1 MSQKINL
8 NASPYY
14 DDFDNQKN
22 FHRVLYKPGFP
33 VQARELTQQQSI
45 LQDQIE
51 KFGDHVFKE
60 GSVVIPGGV
69 GYDIQYNAV
78 KLNNTNFNVDISIY
92 IENFVG
98 KKIVGS
104 QSGIEAIVKF
114 IALPDGN
121 DVENVTLYVTYL
133 SADNN
138 SQYTT
143 FVEGETL
150 NATENVIYGN
160 TVINANTPFA
170 SLISEDATAV
180 GSAAFISQGV
190 YYVRGFFVNVSD
202 QTIIL
207 DNYSNTPSYRI
218 GLQVRE
224 IIVNAKADE
233 SLYDNAKGFTNF
245 AAPGADRL
253 NIELVLTKKLLTD
266 KNDTDFIELLRLDEG
281 LLKIIQSKSEYNKIR
296 DWIAE
301 RTYDESGD
309 YSVEPFKMNLFNSL
323 NDSFGNGGLFFEN
336 EKTDEENTPS
346 DDLMCLKISAGEAY
360 VRGYDIEKTG
370 TTIID
375 VDKPR
380 DVGIRSDIAIG
391 FEMGNI
397 LKLNNVTKG
406 IIGQGS
412 VVKLFDNFDG
422 VGTNIGSA
430 RVYSFNLEDAA
441 YEGDATRWELRLF
454 DAQTNTDLVLNQSV
468 SNTELPAGSFVK
480 GKNSGASGF
489 AVGAGNNSTVIKL
502 NETSGSFNVGEQI
515 QINGV
520 DFPRTIG
527 IATAYT
533 AQDIKSVGD
542 SAKFKADVVMDR
554 FRLPNNVVNVN
565 VNQNTVTAPGNVF
578 TGMKVGSVVRYAKP
592 GFSTETY
599 NKVAS
604 VGAGGTNLTLEPI
617 SSGVAGVYE
626 GTLVSA
632 PGSISVPMFV
642 GAPFI
647 TGSGSLYVPLPN
659 SNIADINLSDSTLK
673 ITKQIVKTAADNK
686 LTVNISDISPNIPN
700 VSFETF
706 DQERYSVFTTSDGE
720 PFSIAND
727 AFNHGSNE
735 IILTDVEDN
744 DSKTINITLIKSKIR
759 SKLKSY
765 NRSQKLNI
773 TRSKYAQSGS
783 VAGGNGASIADGLVF
798 DSRYG
803 LRVQDEEISL
813 NYPDVVKF
821 LAVYESTNTSAPV
834 LDKLTFLSTVDVSNN
849 AIIGENIVSEDSSV
863 IARVVSSP
871 LTNVLEIIYLTE
883 GKFQTNEIVQF
894 KESNIKTTI
903 ESITIG
909 KYKDITNIFNLDKG
923 QKDQYYDYSKLV
935 RNRNMPEPSA
945 QLLVIFDYYSVDS
958 DDGGDVFTISSYDEE
973 RFSNDIP
980 YIGAFGIRATD
991 TLDFRPRVSVYNP
1004 ASSTISP
1011 FDFESRDFS
1020 GDAVLRYLTP
1030 NESSIVDFNHYLPR
1044 IDNVYLNKFGEFVY
1058 EKGVSS
1064 LDPKAPGKTGEL
1076 MKLATVT
1083 LPSYLFDTQDAI
1095 LSFVDNRRFTMRDI
1109 GEIEDRVTNL
1119 EETTTLS
1126 LLEVSAQTLQ
1136 IQDEEGRNRFKSG
1149 LFADSFRNYSFINLD
1164 ESLIQINPNAQEL
1177 IAPRTRN
1184 TLASK
1189 ITPSQNV
1196 VNSELDF
1203 NEDFELFDSNVKKT
1217 GNIVTLNYDE
1227 VEWISQPYAT
1237 EIINVNPYELPVF
1250 FGEVE
1255 LDPQSDIW
1263 TKTIQLEDKTIRQT
1277 GVDKTLAFF
1286 DERVNQSAL
1295 RKINSFDQAN
1305 NAQTFDGMLYMNPH
1319 GNAGRR
1325 QRQAI
1330 MNTGQF
1336 IQQLDADG
1344 IARNKYVQTQK
1355 VFSNTRILSNQNL
1368 LVGSSEDDFIRS
1380 RNIQFTTEGF
1390 IDFVQT
1396 YLFFDGQSIQDI
1408 IPKLLEITPT
1418 KNGSVSGS
1426 NGTFKIGEEVHALN
1440 AEGDVIMKFRLC
1452 QPNHKSGRYDN
1463 PSETYL
1469 NNPYTSGKTEI
1480 PSNYSQSSTVLNVD
1494 TKALSEEAQGKYF
1507 GYVQKNSQLVGQ
1519 DSNATAYVKD
1529 LKLITDAF
1537 GDLIGSCFIRDPLNQ
1552 PAPKVK
1558 IQTGLSNFKLTTSP
1572 INENVEPTQKFGLVT
1587 AETEYNAA
1595 GTNEVWQQTQVEAVD
1610 KVTIQLRRP
1619 RKKHYDP
1626 LAQTFVVGGNVIE
1639 ANDVRDKNKD
1649 LNGVFITAVEVYF
1662 ATVDTVTNAPIRCE
1676 IRSTIADARPS
1687 TEVIGRSKTLKPRG
1701 TDADGNEVTLIEAD
1715 PDQASKPTK
1724 FTFPEPIYLESGKS
1738 YSFVLVAPRSVAYN
1752 VWTGRHGS
1760 VAVNPATIQGADPG
1774 SSLIYS
1780 TQYGAGAIFK
1790 SQNGALWTEDQH
1802 QDITF
1807 KLYKAKFTS
1816 KSGSVFFNNPDLDES
1831 NGYGT
1836 GLINNPLFTLSKTG
1850 SIGIT
1855 TNLDTTIVNKL
1866 TAGRKICGGLETS
1879 TAVITGVG
1887 CSVVGFATLTS
1898 GTNYIT
1904 STPVDTF
1911 AITGEGSGL
1920 KLTISGV
1927 GAGGS
1932 ITGMNM
1938 TPVERGNGYQVG
1950 DVVGIV
1956 TSTVGTK
1963 GGQGSNAQFT
1973 ITSIDGIDTLFLTN
1987 IQAANNSNGF
1997 QDGTQIKYFN
2007 DAGTAVAMGATGEI
2021 RSGGVAFDGGL
2032 HTGNLMFVDQFNHG
2046 MYSTSNKVK
2055 LSNIESD
2062 VEPTVMNAELS
2073 KTETSVISVASTS
2086 QFTTFEGISVSG
2098 VNTGYVKIGSEIIGY
2113 ESVGAGVLNIGN
2125 SQRGVDGTIIID
2137 HAVNSIVKKQEI
2149 AGVSIRR
2156 LETTDTTGLP
2166 ITTPIDLDDY
2176 HVQFS
2181 RTTSMGKLRDGS
2193 NSDSSPELS
2202 FNKDAFLGGSNV
2214 QATQNILYGALV
2226 PRYDV
2231 LTPTGVNGATTGIEA
2246 SIRSVSGTSASG
2258 NEISFIDEGFEN
2270 VQINNINSFDKVKL
2284 VASKLNENQY
2294 LTNLPSNKSFTT
2306 ILNLTTNDE
2315 NISPIV
2321 RLTSG
2326 SETEFISHR
2335 LNRPID
2341 LENYDID
2348 GRVNSLTDDPHYA
2361 IYVSNT
2367 VSLNKPA
2374 TSLKVLLEGFRTQS
2388 SDFRVLY
2395 KLIKSDSSEVEQAFE
2410 LFPGFKNV
2418 TKTDNDGF
2426 IVTDESKNDG
2436 RSDVIVTPSSS
2447 NQFKEYQFTVDNLPE
2462 FTGFTIKIVM
2472 SGTNQ
2477 AQPPRIKNLR
2487 AIAVR

>member
-69 GYDIQYNAV
+69 GYDTQYNAV

-92 IENFVG
+92 INNFIG
-98 KKIVGS
+98 KRIVGS
-104 QSGIEAIVKF
+104 ESGIEAVVKF
-114 IALPDGN
+114 IALPDGG
-121 DVENVTLYVTYL
+121 DVENITLYVTYL
-133 SADNN
+133 SSDIN
-138 SQYTT
+138 SQFNSFTD
-143 FVEGETL
+143 GETL
-150 NATENVIYGN
+150 SATENVIYGN
-160 TVINANTPFA
+160 TTISANTPFA

-207 DNYSNTPSYRI
+207 DNYSNTPSYRV

-224 IIVNAKADE
+224 IIVNAKEDE

-253 NIELVLTKKLLTD
+253 NIELILTKKLLTD

-309 YSVEPFKMNLFNSL
+309 YSIEPFRMNLFNSL
-323 NDSFGNGGLFFEN
+323 NDNFGNGGLFFEN
-336 EKTDEENTPS
+336 ERTDQENVPS

-360 VRGYDIEKTG
+360 VRGYDVEKTG

-380 DVGIRSDIAIG
+380 DVGIRSDIGVG

-406 IIGQGS
+406 IIGQGD
-412 VVKLFDNFDG
+412 VIKLFHNFDSS
-422 VGTNIGSA
+422 GTPIGSA
-430 RVYSFNLEDAA
+430 RVYAFNLEDAP
-441 YEGDATRWELRLF
+441 YSSEDGSTRWELRLF
-454 DAQTNTDLVLNQSV
+454 DAQTHTDLVLNQPI
-468 SNTELPAGSFVK
+468 SNTQLPKGSFVK

-489 AVGAGNNSTVIKL
+489 AVGAGGNSTLIEL

-527 IATAYT
+527 IITAYT

-542 SAKFKADVVMDR
+542 GAKFKADAVLER
-554 FRLPNNVVNVN
+554 FRLPNNIVNV
-565 VNQNTVTAPGNVF
+565 VIDGATVTAPGNVF

-604 VGAGGTNLTLEPI
+604 VGAGGTNLTLERI
-617 SSGVAGVYE
+617 STGVAGVYE
-626 GTLVSA
+626 GELVA
-632 PGSISVPMFV
+632 GDSISVPMFI

-647 TGSGSLYVPLPN
+647 TGSGTLYAPLPN
-659 SNIADINLSDSTLK
+659 GNVSDIDLSDSTLK
-673 ITKQIVKTAADNK
+673 ITKQVAEDAGSGQ
-686 LTVNISDISPNIPN
+686 LTINVNSTSPLSDIPDII
-700 VSFETF
+700 FETF
-706 DQERYSVFTTSDGE
+706 DQERYSLFTTASGA
-720 PFSIAND
+720 PLTITND
-727 AFNHGSNE
+727 AFEYGSEE
-735 IILTDVEDN
+735 ISINDIAVNDN
-744 DSKTINITLIKSKIR
+744 KTINVTLTKTKIR
-759 SKLKSY
+759 SKLKTY
-765 NRSQKLNI
+765 NRSQKLNV
-773 TRSKYAQSGS
+773 TRSKLAQSGS
-783 VAGGNGASIADGLVF
+783 VAGGNGGSIADGLTF
-798 DSRYG
+798 DARYG

-834 LDKLTFLSTVDVSNN
+834 LDKLTFTSTVAVQTN
-849 AIIGENIVSEDSSV
+849 AIIGENIISKDTGV

-871 LTNVLEIIYLTE
+871 SNNILEIVYLTS
-883 GKFQTNEIVQF
+883 GKFQAGESVEF
-894 KESNIKTTI
+894 DESNIKTTI

-909 KYKDITNIFNLDKG
+909 NYKDITNSFTLDKG

-935 RNRNMPEPSA
+935 RNRNVPEPSA
-945 QLLVIFDYYSVDS
+945 QLLVVFDYYSVAS
-958 DDGGDVFTISSYDEE
+958 DDGDVFTVLSYDEE

-991 TLDFRPRVSVYNP
+991 TLDFRPRVSVYDP
-1004 ASSTISP
+1004 SSNTGSP
-1011 FDFESRDFS
+1011 FEFSARDFS
-1020 GDAVLRYLTP
+1020 GNAVLRYLTP
-1030 NESSIVDFNHYLPR
+1030 NESSIVDFKHYLPR
-1044 IDNVYLNKFGEFVY
+1044 VDKVYLNKFGEFIY

-1064 LDPKAPGKTGEL
+1064 LDPKAPTKTGEL
-1076 MKLATVT
+1076 MQLATIT
-1083 LPSYLFDTQDAI
+1083 LPSYLYNTQDAI
-1095 LSFVDNRRFTMRDI
+1095 LSLVDNRRFTMRDI
-1109 GEIEDRVTNL
+1109 GDIEDRVSNL

-1149 LFADSFRNYSFINLD
+1149 LFADSFRNYSFINRD
-1164 ESLIQINPNAQEL
+1164 QSLIQINPNAQEL
-1177 IAPRTRN
+1177 IAPRARN

-1189 ITPSQNV
+1189 ITPAQNIIS
-1196 VNSELDF
+1196 SELDF

-1237 EIINVNPYELPVF
+1237 ETINVNPYELPVL

-1263 TKTIQLEDKTIRQT
+1263 TRTVQLEDKTIRQT

-1286 DERVNQSAL
+1286 DDRVNQSAL
-1295 RKINSFDQAN
+1295 KGIKSFDQAN
-1305 NAQTFDGMLYMNPH
+1305 HFNLVYNGTINRNRYSNNAQ
-1319 GNAGRR
+1319 R
-1325 QRQAI
+1325 QREKI
-1330 MNTGQF
+1330 MKAGQF
-1336 IQQLDADG
+1336 MQQLDADG
-1344 IARNKYVQTQK
+1344 IARNKYVQDQK

-1368 LVGSSEDDFIRS
+1368 LVGSSNDDFVRS
-1380 RNIQFTTEGF
+1380 RNIQFISEGF
-1390 IDFVQT
+1390 LDFVQT
-1396 YLFFDGQSIQDI
+1396 YLFFDGLKISDI

-1426 NGTFKIGEEVHALN
+1426 NGAFKIGEEVHALN

-1452 QPNHKSGRYDN
+1452 QPNHKSGKYNN
-1463 PSETYL
+1463 PSETYF
-1469 NNPYTSGKTEI
+1469 NNPYTSGLTEI
-1480 PSNYSQSSTVLNVD
+1480 SSDYSQSSTVLNVD

-1507 GYVQKNSQLVGQ
+1507 GYVEKNSQLVGQ
-1519 DSNATAYVKD
+1519 ESNATAYVKD
-1529 LKLITDAF
+1529 LRLITDAF
-1537 GDLIGSCFIRDPLNQ
+1537 GDIIGSCFIRDPLNQ
-1552 PAPKVK
+1552 PAPPVK
-1558 IQTGLSNFKLTTSP
+1558 IQAGLTNFKLTTSP
-1572 INENVEPTQKFGLVT
+1572 TNENVEPTQKFGLVT
-1587 AETEYNAA
+1587 AETEYNAV
-1595 GTNEVWQQTQVEAVD
+1595 GTNEVWQQTQVEVED

-1639 ANDVRDKNKD
+1639 ANDARDSNKD

-1662 ATVDTVTNAPIRCE
+1662 ATVDTVANAPIRCE
-1676 IRSTIADARPS
+1676 IRSTVADARPS
-1687 TEVIGRSKTLKPRG
+1687 FEVIGRSKTLRPKG
-1701 TDADGNEVTLIEAD
+1701 TDANGNEITLIEAD
-1715 PDQASKPTK
+1715 PDQASKATK
-1724 FTFPEPIYLESGKS
+1724 FTFPEPIYLDSGKS
-1738 YSFVLVAPRSVAYN
+1738 YSFVLLAPRSVAYN

-1780 TQYGAGAIFK
+1780 TQYGAGALFK

-1802 QDITF
+1802 QDMTF

-1836 GLINNPLFTLSKTG
+1836 GLVNNPLFTLSKTG

-1855 TNLDTTIVNKL
+1855 TNKDVTIVSKL
-1866 TAGRKICGGLETS
+1866 TPGRKIHGGLSKS

-1887 CSVVGFATLTS
+1887 CSALTVGITTG
-1898 GTNYIT
+1898 GTNY
-1904 STPVDTF
+1904 STTASDTNSVDTF
-1911 AITGEGSGL
+1911 AITGKGSGL
-1920 KLTISGV
+1920 KLDLTVNTNGIISGI
-1927 GAGGS
+1927 GATIARGS
-1932 ITGMNM
+1932 
-1938 TPVERGNGYQVG
+1938 GYQVG

-1956 TSTVGTK
+1956 TSSADN
-1963 GGQGSNAQFT
+1963 QGSGAEIT

-1987 IQAANNSNGF
+1987 IQADNTSNGF
-1997 QDGTQIKYFN
+1997 QNGVEITYFDDDGTP
-2007 DAGTAVAMGATGEI
+2007 VAIGATGEI
-2021 RSGGVAFDGGL
+2021 LSRNYDGGL
-2032 HTGNLMFVDQFNHG
+2032 HAGNVMFVDQFNHG

-2055 LSNIESD
+2055 LSDIESD
-2062 VEPTVMNAELS
+2062 VEPTVITADLS

-2086 QFTTFEGISVSG
+2086 QFTNFEGIAVSAG
-2098 VNTGYVKIGSEIIGY
+2098 NTGYVKVGGEIIGY
-2113 ESVGAGVLNIGN
+2113 ESVGVGELLIG
-2125 SQRGVDGTIIID
+2125 SGQRGVDSTIVID
-2137 HAVNSIVKKQEI
+2137 HSLNSVIKKHEI
-2149 AGVSIRR
+2149 SGVSIRR
-2156 LETTDTTGLP
+2156 LETTDTTGLSV
-2166 ITTPIDLDDY
+2166 TTPIDLDDY
-2176 HVQFS
+2176 HVTFDRS
-2181 RTTSMGKLRDGS
+2181 TNGKKRDLDTSEG
-2193 NSDSSPELS
+2193 PQLS
-2202 FNKDAFLGGSNV
+2202 FNSDAFLGGSNV
-2214 QATQNILYGALV
+2214 KATQNILYSALV

-2231 LTPTGVNGATTGIEA
+2231 LTPTGVNGAVTGIKA
-2246 SIRSVSGTSASG
+2246 SIRSVSGTSVSG
-2258 NEISFIDEGFEN
+2258 NEISFVDEGFED
-2270 VQINNINSFDKVKL
+2270 VQINSINSFDKVKL
-2284 VASKLNENQY
+2284 VASELNENQY

-2315 NISPIV
+2315 NISPVV

-2335 LNRPID
+2335 LNRPIG
-2341 LENYDID
+2341 LENYDTD

-2361 IYVSNT
+2361 IYVSNS

-2374 TSLKVLLEGFRTQS
+2374 TSLKVLLSAFRSQS

-2395 KLIKSDSSEVEQAFE
+2395 SLDRSDSSEIEQSFE
-2410 LFPGFKNV
+2410 LFPGFKNT

-2436 RSDVIVTPSSS
+2436 RPDTIVTPSES
-2447 NQFKEYQFTVDNLPE
+2447 NQFKDYQFTVDNLPE

-2472 SGTNQ
+2472 LGTNQ
-2477 AQPPRIKNLR
+2477 AQPPRIKDLR

>member
-60 GSVVIPGGV
+60 GSVVIPGGI
-69 GYDIQYNAV
+69 GYDTQYNAV
-78 KLNNTNFNVDISIY
+78 KLNNTNFNIDISIY
-92 IENFVG
+92 INNFLG
-98 KKIVGS
+98 KRIVGS
-104 QSGIEAIVKF
+104 ESGIEAVVKF
-114 IALPDGN
+114 IALPDGG
-121 DVENVTLYVTYL
+121 DVENITLYVTYL

-138 SQYTT
+138 SQFNSFTD
-143 FVEGETL
+143 GETL
-150 NATENVIYGN
+150 SATENVIYGN
-160 TVINANTPFA
+160 TTISANTPFA

-190 YYVRGFFVNVSD
+190 YYVRGFFVNVSN

-207 DNYSNTPSYRI
+207 DHYSNTPSYRI

-224 IIVNAKADE
+224 IIVNAKDDG

-253 NIELVLTKKLLTD
+253 NIELILTKKLLTD

-309 YSVEPFKMNLFNSL
+309 YSVEPFRMNLFNSL
-323 NDSFGNGGLFFEN
+323 NDNFGNGGLFFEGERTDQEN
-336 EKTDEENTPS
+336 EPS

-360 VRGYDIEKTG
+360 VRGYDVEKTG

-380 DVGIRSDIAIG
+380 DVGIRSDIGVG

-406 IIGQGS
+406 VINQGS
-412 VVKLFDNFDG
+412 IVKLFDNFNG
-422 VGTNIGSA
+422 AGTNIGSA

-441 YEGDATRWELRLF
+441 YEGNATRWELRLF
-454 DAQTNTDLVLNQSV
+454 DAQTNTDLVLNQTV
-468 SNTELPAGSFVK
+468 SSTELPAGSFIK

-489 AVGAGNNSTVIKL
+489 AVGAGGNSTLVKL
-502 NETSGSFNVGEQI
+502 NETSGSFNIGEQI

-527 IATAYT
+527 IATVYT
-533 AQDIKSVGD
+533 AQDIKSVDDGD
-542 SAKFKADVVMDR
+542 KLKADVVLER
-554 FRLPNNVVNVN
+554 FRLPNNIVNVVIN
-565 VNQNTVTAPGNVF
+565 GATVTAPGNVF
-578 TGMKVGSVVRYAKP
+578 TGMKAGSVVRYAKP
-592 GFSTETY
+592 GFTTETY
-599 NKVAS
+599 NKVAE
-604 VGAGGTNLTLEPI
+604 VGVGGTNLTLERI
-617 SSGVAGVYE
+617 STGVAGVYE
-626 GTLVSA
+626 GELVA
-632 PGSISVPMFV
+632 GDSISVPMFI

-647 TGSGSLYVPLPN
+647 TGSGALYAPLPN
-659 SNIADINLSDSTLK
+659 GNVSDIDLSDSTLK
-673 ITKQIVKTAADNK
+673 VTETNLRKQAGGQE
-686 LTVNISDISPNIPN
+686 LTIDIGNTSLSTDAI
-700 VSFETF
+700 FENF
-706 DQERYSVFTTSDGE
+706 DQERYSLFQDDGKPLPITNDIFELKDGSKQIVISNLPNNFFRTS
-720 PFSIAND
+720 
-727 AFNHGSNE
+727 
-735 IILTDVEDN
+735 LTLT
-744 DSKTINITLIKSKIR
+744 KTKIR
-759 SKLKSY
+759 SKIKNY
-765 NRSQKLNI
+765 NRSQKLNV
-773 TRSKYAQSGS
+773 TRSKLAQSGS
-783 VAGGNGASIADGLVF
+783 VAGGDSKSIADGLTF
-798 DSRYG
+798 DARYG

-821 LAVYESTNTSAPV
+821 LAVYESTNTSTPV
-834 LDKLTFLSTVDVSNN
+834 LDKLTFTSTVAVQTN
-849 AIIGENIVSEDSSV
+849 AIIGENIISKDTSV

-871 LTNVLEIIYLTE
+871 SNNILEIVYLTS
-883 GKFQTNEIVQF
+883 GKFQAGESVEF
-894 KESNIKTTI
+894 DESNIKTTI

-909 KYKDITNIFNLDKG
+909 NYKDITNSFTLDKG

-935 RNRNMPEPSA
+935 RNRNVPEPSA
-945 QLLVIFDYYSVDS
+945 QLLVVFDYYSVAS
-958 DDGGDVFTISSYDEE
+958 DDGDVFTVLSYDEE

-991 TLDFRPRVSVYNP
+991 TLDFRPRVSVYDP
-1004 ASSTISP
+1004 SSNTGSP
-1011 FDFESRDFS
+1011 FEFSARDFS
-1020 GDAVLRYLTP
+1020 GTAVLRYLTP
-1030 NESSIVDFNHYLPR
+1030 NESSIVDFKHYLPR
-1044 IDNVYLNKFGEFVY
+1044 VDKVYLNKFGEFIY

-1064 LDPKAPGKTGEL
+1064 LDPKAPTKTGEL
-1076 MKLATVT
+1076 MQLATIT
-1083 LPSYLFDTQDAI
+1083 LPSYLYDTQDAI
-1095 LSFVDNRRFTMRDI
+1095 LSLVDNRRFTMRDI
-1109 GEIEDRVTNL
+1109 GDIEDRVTNL

-1149 LFADSFRNYSFINLD
+1149 LFADSFRNYSFINRD
-1164 ESLIQINPNAQEL
+1164 QSLIQINPNAQEL
-1177 IAPRTRN
+1177 IAPRTRD
-1184 TLASK
+1184 TLASQ
-1189 ITPSQNV
+1189 ITPAQNTIS
-1196 VNSELDF
+1196 SELDF

-1237 EIINVNPYELPVF
+1237 ETINVNPYELPVF

-1263 TKTIQLEDKTIRQT
+1263 TKTVQLEDKTIRQT

-1305 NAQTFDGMLYMNPH
+1305 NAQTFDGTLYRNQFST
-1319 GNAGRR
+1319 NAQR
-1325 QRQAI
+1325 QREKI
-1330 MNTGQF
+1330 MKAGQF
-1336 IQQLDADG
+1336 VQQLDADG
-1344 IARNKYVQTQK
+1344 ISRNKYVQDQK

-1368 LVGSSEDDFIRS
+1368 LIASSNDDFVRS
-1380 RNIQFTTEGF
+1380 RNIQFISEGF
-1390 IDFVQT
+1390 LDFVQT
-1396 YLFFDGQSIQDI
+1396 YLFFDGQKISDI

-1426 NGTFKIGEEVHALN
+1426 NGAFKIGEEVHALN
-1440 AEGDVIMKFRLC
+1440 AEGNVIMKFRLC
-1452 QPNHKSGRYDN
+1452 KPNHKFGKYDS
-1463 PSETYL
+1463 PSETYFS
-1469 NNPYTSGKTEI
+1469 NPYNSNLEI
-1480 PSNYSQSSTVLNVD
+1480 SSDYSQSSTVLNVD

-1507 GYVQKNSQLVGQ
+1507 GYVEKNSQLVGQ
-1519 DSNATAYVKD
+1519 ESNATAYVKD
-1529 LKLITDAF
+1529 LRLITDAF
-1537 GDLIGSCFIRDPLNQ
+1537 GDIIGSCFIRDPLNQ

-1558 IQTGLSNFKLTTSP
+1558 IQAGLTNFKLTTSP
-1572 INENVEPTQKFGLVT
+1572 TNENIEPTQKFGLVT
-1587 AETEYNAA
+1587 AETEYNAV
-1595 GTNEVWQQTQVEAVD
+1595 GTTEEWQQTQVEVED

-1619 RKKHYDP
+1619 RKRHDDP

-1639 ANDVRDKNKD
+1639 ATDARDSNKD

-1662 ATVDTVTNAPIRCE
+1662 ATVDTVANAPIRCE
-1676 IRSTIADARPS
+1676 IRSTVADARPS
-1687 TEVIGRSKTLKPRG
+1687 FEVIGRSKTLRPKG
-1701 TDADGNEVTLIEAD
+1701 TDANGNEITLIEAD

-1724 FTFPEPIYLESGKS
+1724 FTFPEPIYLDSGKS
-1738 YSFVLVAPRSVAYN
+1738 YSFVLLAPRSVAYN

-1780 TQYGAGAIFK
+1780 TQYGAGALFK

-1802 QDITF
+1802 QDMTF

-1855 TNLDTTIVNKL
+1855 TNLGMGTL
-1866 TAGRKICGGLETS
+1866 LSPGRKICGGSTNS
-1879 TAVITGVG
+1879 TAVITGTGSTV
-1887 CSVVGFATLTS
+1887 SAVTLLKG
-1898 GTNYIT
+1898 GTNYSIT
-1904 STPVDTF
+1904 PSSDTDNVATF
-1911 AITGEGSGL
+1911 AITGKGSGL
-1920 KLTISGV
+1920 RLNLTVGSDGV
-1927 GAGGS
+1927 
-1932 ITGMNM
+1932 ITGFDNSE
-1938 TPVERGNGYQVG
+1938 PIVAHGSGYQVG
-1950 DVVGIV
+1950 DVVGID
-1956 TSTVGTK
+1956 TSTAGKQGT
-1963 GGQGSNAQFT
+1963 GAEITISGSN
-1973 ITSIDGIDTLFLTN
+1973 GIDTLFLTN
-1987 IQAANNSNGF
+1987 IQADESPNGF
-1997 QDGTQIKYFN
+1997 QVGTQIKYFT
-2007 DAGTAVAMGATGEI
+2007 DAGSVQGIGATGTI
-2021 RSGGVAFDGGL
+2021 LSGGVNFDGGL
-2032 HTGNLMFVDQFNHG
+2032 HAGNVMFVDQFNHG
-2046 MYSTSNKVK
+2046 MYSSSNKVK
-2055 LSNIESD
+2055 LSDIESD
-2062 VEPTVMNAELS
+2062 VEPTVITADLS
-2073 KTETSVISVASTS
+2073 KTETSIISVASTS
-2086 QFTTFEGISVSG
+2086 QFANFEGIAVG
-2098 VNTGYVKIGSEIIGY
+2098 AANTGYVKIGSEIIGY
-2113 ESVGAGVLNIGN
+2113 EGVGVGELLIG
-2125 SQRGVDGTIIID
+2125 SGQRGVDGTIIID
-2137 HAVNSIVKKQEI
+2137 HSFNSVAKKHEI

-2156 LETTDTTGLP
+2156 LETTDTTGLSV
-2166 ITTPIDLDDY
+2166 TTPIDLDDY
-2176 HVQFS
+2176 HVTFDRS
-2181 RTTSMGKLRDGS
+2181 TNGKKRDIFDTTD
-2193 NSDSSPELS
+2193 NSPQLS
-2202 FNKDAFLGGSNV
+2202 FNSDAFLGGSNV
-2214 QATQNILYGALV
+2214 KATQNILYSALV

-2231 LTPTGVNGATTGIEA
+2231 LTPTGVNGAVTGIEA
-2246 SIRSVSGTSASG
+2246 SIRSVSGTSVSG
-2258 NEISFIDEGFEN
+2258 NEISFLDEGFEN
-2270 VQINNINSFDKVKL
+2270 VQINSINSFDKVKL

-2315 NISPIV
+2315 NISPVV

-2326 SETEFISHR
+2326 SETEFISNR

-2341 LENYDID
+2341 LEDYDTN
-2348 GRVNSLTDDPHYA
+2348 GRVNSISDDPHYA

-2367 VSLNKPA
+2367 VSLSKPA
-2374 TSLKVLLEGFRTQS
+2374 TSLKVLLSAFRSQS

-2395 KLIKSDSSEVEQAFE
+2395 SLDRSDSSEIEQAFE
-2410 LFPGFKNV
+2410 LFPGFKNT

-2436 RSDVIVTPSSS
+2436 RPDTIVTPSES
-2447 NQFKEYQFTVDNLPE
+2447 NQFKGYQFTVDNLPE

-2477 AQPPRIKNLR
+2477 AQPPRIKDLR

>member
-45 LQDQIE
+45 LQNQIE

-60 GSVVIPGGV
+60 GSVVIPGGIA
-69 GYDIQYNAV
+69 YDTQYNAV

-92 IENFVG
+92 INNFLG
-98 KKIVGS
+98 KRIVGS
-104 QSGIEAIVKF
+104 ESGIEAIVKF
-114 IALPDGN
+114 ISLPDGG
-121 DVENVTLYVTYL
+121 DVENITLYVTYL
-133 SADNN
+133 SADSNLQFN
-138 SQYTT
+138 SFTD
-143 FVEGETL
+143 GETL
-150 NATENVIYGN
+150 SATENVVYGN
-160 TVINANTPFA
+160 TTISANTPFA
-170 SLISEDATAV
+170 SLISEDATAI

-190 YYVRGFFVNVSD
+190 YFVRGFFVNVSD

-207 DNYSNTPSYRI
+207 DHYSNTPSYRI

-224 IIVNAKADE
+224 IIVDAKDDE

-253 NIELVLTKKLLTD
+253 SIELILTKKLLTD

-309 YSVEPFKMNLFNSL
+309 YSVEPFRMNLFNSL
-323 NDSFGNGGLFFEN
+323 NDNFGNGGLFFEGERTDQEN
-336 EKTDEENTPS
+336 EPS

-360 VRGYDIEKTG
+360 VRGYDVEKTG

-380 DVGIRSDIAIG
+380 DVGIRSDIG
-391 FEMGNI
+391 VSFEMGNI
-397 LKLNNVTKG
+397 LKLNNVTQG
-406 IIGQGS
+406 IIGQGD

-422 VGTNIGSA
+422 EGTNIGSA

-441 YEGDATRWELRLF
+441 YEGNATRWELRLF
-454 DAQTNTDLVLNQSV
+454 DAQTDTDLVLNQSV
-468 SNTELPAGSFVK
+468 SNTELPAGSFIK

-489 AVGAGNNSTVIKL
+489 AVGAGGNSTLVKL

-533 AQDIKSVGD
+533 TQDIKSVGD
-542 SAKFKADVVMDR
+542 GVKFKADAVLER
-554 FRLPNNVVNVN
+554 FRLPNNIVNVVIGGATTN
-565 VNQNTVTAPGNVF
+565 TSTVTAPGNVF

-604 VGAGGTNLTLEPI
+604 VGAGGTNLTLQEI
-617 SSGVAGVYE
+617 TTGVAGVYE
-626 GTLVSA
+626 GSVVATGSS
-632 PGSISVPMFV
+632 SISVPMFI

-647 TGSGSLYVPLPN
+647 TGSGALYAPLPN
-659 SNIADINLSDSTLK
+659 GNVSDIDLSDSTLK
-673 ITKQIVKTAADNK
+673 ITKQVTEDAGSGQ
-686 LTVNISDISPNIPN
+686 LTINVDSTSPLDDIPDTI
-700 VSFETF
+700 FETF
-706 DQERYSVFTTSDGE
+706 DQERYSLFTTSSGE
-720 PFSIAND
+720 PVKITNDTFSYT
-727 AFNHGSNE
+727 SNE
-735 IILTDVEDN
+735 IKISNLDN
-744 DSKTINITLIKSKIR
+744 DNKTINVTLTKTKIR
-759 SKLKSY
+759 SKLKTY
-765 NRSQKLNI
+765 NRSQKLNV
-773 TRSKYAQSGS
+773 TRSKLAQSGS
-783 VAGGNGASIADGLVF
+783 VAGGNGGSIADGLTF
-798 DSRYG
+798 DARYG

-834 LDKLTFLSTVDVSNN
+834 LDKLTFTSTVAVQTN
-849 AIIGENIVSEDSSV
+849 AIIGENIISKDTGV

-871 LTNVLEIIYLTE
+871 SDNILEIVYLTS
-883 GKFQTNEIVQF
+883 GKFQAGESVEF
-894 KESNIKTTI
+894 DESNIKTTI

-909 KYKDITNIFNLDKG
+909 NYKNITNSFTLDKG
-923 QKDQYYDYSKLV
+923 QKDQYYDYSRLV
-935 RNRNMPEPSA
+935 RNRNVPEPSA
-945 QLLVIFDYYSVDS
+945 QLLVVFDYYSVAS
-958 DDGGDVFTISSYDEE
+958 DDGDVFTVLSYDEE

-980 YIGAFGIRATD
+980 SIGAFGVRATD
-991 TLDFRPRVSVYNP
+991 TLDFRPRVSVYDP
-1004 ASSTISP
+1004 SSNTGSP
-1011 FDFESRDFS
+1011 FEFSARDFS
-1020 GDAVLRYLTP
+1020 GTAVLRYLTP
-1030 NESSIVDFNHYLPR
+1030 NESSIVDFKHYLPR
-1044 IDNVYLNKFGEFVY
+1044 VDNVYLNKFGEFIY

-1064 LDPKAPGKTGEL
+1064 LDPKAPTKTGEL
-1076 MKLATVT
+1076 MQLATIT
-1083 LPSYLFDTQDAI
+1083 LPSYLYNTQDAI
-1095 LSFVDNRRFTMRDI
+1095 LSLVDNRRFTMRDI
-1109 GEIEDRVTNL
+1109 GGIEDRVANL

-1126 LLEVSAQTLQ
+1126 LLEISAQTLQ

-1149 LFADSFRNYSFINLD
+1149 LFADPFKNYNFINLNQ
-1164 ESLIQINPNAQEL
+1164 SLIQINPESQEL
-1177 IAPRTRN
+1177 IPFRTRD
-1184 TLASK
+1184 TLASQ
-1189 ITPSQNV
+1189 ITPAQNTIS
-1196 VNSELDF
+1196 SELDF
-1203 NEDFELFDSNVKKT
+1203 NDDFELFDSNVKKT
-1217 GNIVTLNYDE
+1217 GNVVTLNYDE

-1237 EIINVNPYELPVF
+1237 ETINVNPYELPVF
-1250 FGEVE
+1250 YGEVE
-1255 LDPQSDIW
+1255 LDPQNDTW
-1263 TKTIQLEDKTIRQT
+1263 TRTTQLENRTIHQGGITETIRINL
-1277 GVDKTLAFF
+1277 GNNLA
-1286 DERVNQSAL
+1286 ERGDITVNIEGLGQRTFNPAGQDL
-1295 RKINSFDQAN
+1295 RETITTFNTDIESQN
-1305 NAQTFDGMLYMNPH
+1305 N
-1319 GNAGRR
+1319 
-1325 QRQAI
+1325 
-1330 MNTGQF
+1330 
-1336 IQQLDADG
+1336 
-1344 IARNKYVQTQK
+1344 
-1355 VFSNTRILSNQNL
+1355 
-1368 LVGSSEDDFIRS
+1368 LVSTSSDDFVRS
-1380 RNIQFTTEGF
+1380 RNIQFISEGF
-1390 IDFVQT
+1390 VDFVQT
-1396 YLFFDGQSIQDI
+1396 YAFFDGQKIFDV

-1426 NGTFKIGEEVHALN
+1426 NGAFRIGEEVHALN
-1440 AEGDVIMKFRLC
+1440 SEQETIMKFRLC
-1452 QPNHKSGRYDN
+1452 QPNHKSGKFND
-1463 PSETYL
+1463 PSETYFS
-1469 NNPYTSGKTEI
+1469 NPYTSGLTEI
-1480 PSNYSQSSTVLNVD
+1480 SSDYSQSSTVLNVD

-1519 DSNATAYVKD
+1519 QSGATAYVKD
-1529 LKLITDAF
+1529 LRLIADAY
-1537 GDLIGSCFIRDPLNQ
+1537 GDVIGSCFIRDPLSN
-1552 PAPKVK
+1552 PAPPVK
-1558 IQTGLSNFKLTTSP
+1558 IQAGTKEFKITTSP
-1572 INENVEPTQKFGLVT
+1572 TNENVEPTQKFGVVT
-1587 AETEYNAA
+1587 AESEYTAVGTVEEWQNAVTLT
-1595 GTNEVWQQTQVEAVD
+1595 TNFTNFA
-1610 KVTIQLRRP
+1610 ISGRR
-1619 RKKHYDP
+1619 RRAQHDDP
-1626 LAQTFVVGGNVIE
+1626 LAQTFTVGGNVL
-1639 ANDVRDKNKD
+1639 APSARDANKD

-1687 TEVIGRSKTLKPRG
+1687 TTIIGRSKTLKPKG
-1701 TDADGNEVTLIEAD
+1701 TDANGNEVVLIESD
-1715 PDQASKPTK
+1715 SEQASKATK
-1724 FTFPEPIYLESGKS
+1724 FTFPEPIYLNPGNS
-1738 YSFVLVAPRSVAYN
+1738 YAFVLVAPRSTAYN

-1760 VAVNPATIQGADPG
+1760 EAVNASTIQGADPG

-1816 KSGSVFFNNPDLDES
+1816 QSGSVFFNNPDLDES

-1855 TNLDTTIVNKL
+1855 TNQGMGAFL
-1866 TAGRKICGGLETS
+1866 TPGRKICGGQDTS

-1887 CSVVGFATLTS
+1887 CSVVGFTTLTA
-1898 GTNYIT
+1898 GTNYATT
-1904 STPVDTF
+1904 SSVDTF
-1911 AITGEGSGL
+1911 AITGKGSGL
-1920 KLTISGV
+1920 KLNITATPSLSGP
-1927 GAGGS
+1927 
-1932 ITGMNM
+1932 ITNA
-1938 TPVERGNGYQVG
+1938 TPVARGNGYQVG

-1956 TSTVGTK
+1956 TSGVGLK
-1963 GGQGSNAQFT
+1963 GGQGSGAQFT

-1987 IQAANNSNGF
+1987 IQADNSPNGF
-1997 QDGTQIKYFN
+1997 QNGTQIKYFK
-2007 DAGTAVAMGATGEI
+2007 DDGSVQGIGATGAI
-2021 RSGGVAFDGGL
+2021 RDGEVNFDGGL
-2032 HTGNLMFVDQFNHG
+2032 HAGNVMFVDQFNHG

-2055 LSNIESD
+2055 LSDIESD
-2062 VEPTVMNAELS
+2062 VEPTIITADLS

-2086 QFTTFEGISVSG
+2086 QFVNFEGIAVSAA
-2098 VNTGYVKIGSEIIGY
+2098 NTGYVKIGSEIIGY
-2113 ESVGAGVLNIGN
+2113 ESVGTGVLNIG
-2125 SQRGVDGTIIID
+2125 SGQRGVDGTIIID
-2137 HAVNSIVKKQEI
+2137 HSLNSVTRKHEI

-2156 LETTDTTGLP
+2156 LETTDTTG
-2166 ITTPIDLDDY
+2166 ISVTTPIDLDDY
-2176 HVQFS
+2176 HVTFDRS
-2181 RTTSMGKLRDGS
+2181 TNGKKRDVFDTAD
-2193 NSDSSPELS
+2193 NSPELS
-2202 FNKDAFLGGSNV
+2202 FNSDAFLGGSNV
-2214 QATQNILYGALV
+2214 KATQNILYSALV

-2231 LTPTGVNGATTGIEA
+2231 LTPTGVDGAATGIEA
-2246 SIRSVSGTSASG
+2246 SIRSVSGTSVSG
-2258 NEISFIDEGFEN
+2258 NEISFVDEGFEN
-2270 VQINNINSFDKVKL
+2270 VQINSINSFDKVKL

-2315 NISPIV
+2315 NISPMI

-2335 LNRPID
+2335 LNRPIG
-2341 LENYDID
+2341 LENYDTD
-2348 GRVNSLTDDPHYA
+2348 GRVNSLIDDPHYA

-2374 TSLKVLLEGFRTQS
+2374 TSLKVLLSAFRTQS

-2395 KLIKSDSSEVEQAFE
+2395 SLDRSDSSEIEQAFE
-2410 LFPGFKNV
+2410 LFPGFKNT

-2436 RSDVIVTPSSS
+2436 RPDTIVTPSES

-2462 FTGFTIKIVM
+2462 FTGFTIKIVI

-2477 AQPPRIKNLR
+2477 AQPPRIKDLR

>member
-121 DVENVTLYVTYL
+121 NVENVTLYVTYL

-170 SLISEDATAV
+170 SLVSESATAI

-207 DNYSNTPSYRI
+207 DHYSNTPSYRI

-224 IIVNAKADE
+224 LIVNAKEDE

-253 NIELVLTKKLLTD
+253 NIELVLTKKILTD

-281 LLKIIQSKSEYNKIR
+281 ILKVIQSKSEYNKIR
-296 DWIAE
+296 DWIAD

-430 RVYSFNLEDAA
+430 RVYSFNLEDSA

-489 AVGAGNNSTVIKL
+489 AVGAGSNSTVISL

-554 FRLPNNVVNVN
+554 FRLPNNVVNVT

-604 VGAGGTNLTLEPI
+604 VGAGGTNLTLQAI
-617 SSGVAGVYE
+617 TTGVPGVYE
-626 GTLVSA
+626 GALAT
-632 PGSISVPMFV
+632 GDSISVPMFI

-647 TGSGSLYVPLPN
+647 EGTGSLFVPLPN
-659 SNIADINLSDSTLK
+659 INIADINLSDSTLK
-673 ITKQIVKTAADNK
+673 ITKQVSKVASGGSVTIAD
-686 LTVNISDISPNIPN
+686 SDITD
-700 VSFETF
+700 VSDVIFETF
-706 DQERYSVFTTSDGE
+706 DQERYSLFTTSSGAPLTITNDS
-720 PFSIAND
+720 FS
-727 AFNHGSNE
+727 HGSDQISVFDVTGNNNKTLNVT
-735 IILTDVEDN
+735 LT
-744 DSKTINITLIKSKIR
+744 KTKIKSK
-759 SKLKSY
+759 LKTY
-765 NRSQKLNI
+765 NRSQKINI
-773 TRSKYAQSGS
+773 TRSKNAQSGS
-783 VAGGNGASIADGLVF
+783 VAAGNGGSIADGLTF
-798 DSRYG
+798 DARYG

-813 NYPDVVKF
+813 NYPDVVKV
-821 LAVYESTNTSAPV
+821 LGVYESTNTSAPV
-834 LDKLTFLSTVDVSNN
+834 LDKLTFTSTVAVHDN
-849 AIIGENIVSEDSSV
+849 AIIGENIISQENNT

-871 LTNVLEIIYLTE
+871 TNNVLEIVYLTT
-883 GKFQTNEIVQF
+883 GKFQTGELVKF
-894 KESNIKTTI
+894 EESNIESTI

-909 KYKDITNIFNLDKG
+909 KYKNITNLFTLDKG
-923 QKDQYYDYSKLV
+923 QKDQYYDYSRLV
-935 RNRNMPEPSA
+935 RNRNISEPSA
-945 QLLVIFDYYSVDS
+945 QLLVVFDYYSVAS
-958 DDGGDVFTISSYDEE
+958 DDGDVFTVLSYDEE

-980 YIGAFGIRATD
+980 DIGIFGVRATD
-991 TLDFRPRVSVYNP
+991 TLDFRPRVSVYDP
-1004 ASSTISP
+1004 DSDTGSP
-1011 FDFESRDFS
+1011 FEFSARDFS
-1020 GDAVLRYLTP
+1020 GTAVLRYITP
-1030 NESSIVDFNHYLPR
+1030 NESSIVDFEHYLPR
-1044 IDNVYLNKFGEFVY
+1044 VDSVYLNKFGEFIY
-1058 EKGVSS
+1058 EKGVPS
-1064 LDPKAPGKTGEL
+1064 LDPKEPVKTAEL

-1083 LPSYLFDTQDAI
+1083 LPSYLFNTQDAI

-1109 GEIEDRVTNL
+1109 GDIEDRVTNL

-1263 TKTIQLEDKTIRQT
+1263 TKTVQLEDKTIRQT
-1277 GVDKTLAFF
+1277 GIDKTLGFF
-1286 DERVNQSAL
+1286 DERINQNAL
-1295 RKINSFDQAN
+1295 SRIKTFDQAN
-1305 NAQTFDGMLYMNPH
+1305 NVRIFEGKVNYKLST
-1319 GNAGRR
+1319 NAKR
-1325 QRQAI
+1325 QRDLL
-1330 MNTGQF
+1330 MFGGQF
-1336 IQQLDADG
+1336 TGQLDADG

-1368 LVGSSEDDFIRS
+1368 LVGSSDDDFIRS

-1595 GTNEVWQQTQVEAVD
+1595 GTNEVWQQTQVEAED

-1760 VAVNPATIQGADPG
+1760 AAVNPATIQGADPG

-1887 CSVVGFATLTS
+1887 CSVVGFATLTA

-1904 STPVDTF
+1904 DSSVDTF
-1911 AITGEGSGL
+1911 SITGEGSGL
-1920 KLTISGV
+1920 KLDINAV

-1932 ITGMNM
+1932 ITEMNM
-1938 TPVERGNGYQVG
+1938 TPVETGNGYQVG

-1963 GGQGSNAQFT
+1963 GGQGSGAQFT

-2055 LSNIESD
+2055 LGNIESD

-2125 SQRGVDGTIIID
+2125 GQRGVDGTIIID
-2137 HAVNSIVKKQEI
+2137 HAVNSVVKKQEI

-2335 LNRPID
+2335 LNRPIG
-2341 LENYDID
+2341 LENYDTD

-2395 KLIKSDSSEVEQAFE
+2395 KLIRSDSSEVEQAFE